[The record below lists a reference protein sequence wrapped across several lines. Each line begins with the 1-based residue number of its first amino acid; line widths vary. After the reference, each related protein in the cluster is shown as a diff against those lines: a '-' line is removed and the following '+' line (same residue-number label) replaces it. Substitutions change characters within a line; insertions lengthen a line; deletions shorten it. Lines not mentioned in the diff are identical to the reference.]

1 MEFLTNIEINWPV
14 DGDPAEKERLF
25 AAELERGQELSRQ
38 GFQRRLWRV
47 PGRWANWGLWECKD
61 ATELHEKLSSL
72 PLYPWM
78 DITVYPLAEHVND
91 PRKLGIGPDFGD
103 GQSS

>member
-61 ATELHEKLSSL
+61 ATELHEKAVLAAAL
-72 PLYPWM
+72 P
-78 DITVYPLAEHVND
+78 V
-91 PRKLGIGPDFGD
+91 D
-103 GQSS
+103 GHHGLPTSRARERSPQARYRS

>member
-1 MEFLTNIEINWPV
+1 MEFLTNIAINWPV
-14 DGDPAEKERLF
+14 DGDPDEKERLF

-38 GFQRRLWRV
+38 GFQKRLWRV

-91 PRKLGIGPDFGD
+91 PRKLGIGPEGE
-103 GQSS
+103 QA